1 MVLPVLVLVVLAVVQ
16 AGTVA
21 RDAIAVAAAAREA
34 ARAAA
39 LGGDQRATRD
49 AAVAA
54 GGLDPQRVTVEV
66 LDAGDDVRVV
76 VRYRAPT
83 EVPMVG
89 PLVADVDLSSAVTM
103 RRER

>member
-16 AGTVA
+16 AGTVG

-34 ARAAA
+34 ARTAA
-39 LGGDQRATRD
+39 LGGDEGAIRE
-49 AAVAA
+49 AAVAT
-54 GGLDPQRVTVEV
+54 GGLDPGRVAVEV
-66 LDAGDDVRVV
+66 VDAGIDVRVV

-89 PLVADVDLSSAVTM
+89 PLVADVDLASAVTM